1 MRRHDAGQSTV
12 EFALILPLFVVML
25 VAILDVARLS
35 RDQLIADG
43 VARDAA
49 RVASTAQ
56 TADEADLV
64 VGEVVT
70 ASTANVASFESVA
83 RDGILT
89 VRVTIDPRAPSIIG
103 LANWLDGSRYIV
115 GEASFVTEFDIEAR

>member
-12 EFALILPLFVVML
+12 EFALILPMFVVML
-25 VAILDVARLS
+25 AAMLDVATLA
-35 RDQLIADG
+35 RDQLLADD

-56 TADEADLV
+56 TADEAYLV

-83 RDGILT
+83 RDGIIT
-89 VRVTIDPRAPSIIG
+89 VRVTIEPRAPSIIG
-103 LANWLDGSRYIV
+103 LANWLDGARYIV

>member
-25 VAILDVARLS
+25 AAMLDVATLA

-70 ASTANVASFESVA
+70 ASTANVASFESAA
-83 RDGILT
+83 RDGIIT
-89 VRVTIDPRAPSIIG
+89 VRVTIEPRTPSITG
-103 LANWLDGSRYIV
+103 LANWLGGSRYIV